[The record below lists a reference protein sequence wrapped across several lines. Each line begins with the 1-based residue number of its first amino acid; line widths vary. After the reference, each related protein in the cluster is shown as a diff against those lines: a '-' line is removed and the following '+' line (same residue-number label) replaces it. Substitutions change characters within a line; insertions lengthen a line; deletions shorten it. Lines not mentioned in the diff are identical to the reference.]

1 MCAMLKCWIYIYI
14 LSAWF
19 VKFEHLHMQ
28 MSEWELWGL
37 VGLRNRI
44 MMDLSITGSRQPF
57 WKAVFGEMAC
67 FFFCRALN
75 QQIYLFCIFWGHSV
89 IFIRTFSLLLTP
101 KQKRT
106 ESTDCWVSSLLLPF
120 VCVDYVRCAV
130 GNEPTHE
137 LSLFLRC

>member
-67 FFFCRALN
+67 FFFVEPWTSRFIYFVFFGDIQLFSSGLSVCYLHQSRKGLS
-75 QQIYLFCIFWGHSV
+75 QQTVEYHLYYYPLFVWTMYV
-89 IFIRTFSLLLTP
+89 VLWAMSLLMN
-101 KQKRT
+101 
-106 ESTDCWVSSLLLPF
+106 F
-120 VCVDYVRCAV
+120 HY
-130 GNEPTHE
+130 
-137 LSLFLRC
+137 F